1 MYRSEPAG
9 VASGASMMLIRKEY
23 GSTCRADN
31 SNQRYNQSGAKRPH
45 RETINTSLMIVVVV
59 VVIMIM
65 MMVATQN
72 DVFRASKAHP
82 PINSNRVCRR
92 HALAQ
97 RITRQSCES
106 KTVNC

>member
-1 MYRSEPAG
+1 
-9 VASGASMMLIRKEY
+9 MMLIRKEY

-59 VVIMIM
+59 VVIIMIM
-65 MMVATQN
+65 MMVATHN

-82 PINSNRVCRR
+82 PINRVCRR

-106 KTVNC
+106 RTVNC